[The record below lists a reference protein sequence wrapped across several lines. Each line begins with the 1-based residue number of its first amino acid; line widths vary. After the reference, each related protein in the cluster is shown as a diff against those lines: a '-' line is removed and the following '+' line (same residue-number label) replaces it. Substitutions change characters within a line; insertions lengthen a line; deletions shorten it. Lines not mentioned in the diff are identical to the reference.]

1 MRETWV
7 RSLGGEDPLEK
18 EMATH
23 SSILAWKNPMDCST
37 PGLPIHHQLPEFT
50 QTHVHWV
57 SDAIQ
62 PPHPLSSPSPPALN
76 FSMLCIDIYNHYVFL
91 LNWSLD
97 HYVVSFLIACN
108 LYFKVYF
115 VLYEGRYSSFL
126 LLPISMEYIFPSS
139 HFQFICDFRF
149 QVGFF
154 CIHSAILCLL
164 VGAFN
169 PITFKAYMLLLPF
182 S

>member
-1 MRETWV
+1 MKWI
-7 RSLGGEDPLEK
+7 SLI
-18 EMATH
+18 
-23 SSILAWKNPMDCST
+23 SS
-37 PGLPIHHQLPEFT
+37 GH
-50 QTHVHWV
+50 
-57 SDAIQ
+57 AIQ

-97 HYVVSFLIACN
+97 HYVVSFLIAWN

-169 PITFKAYMLLLPF
+169 PFTFKVIIDIYVPVAIFLIVWGWFCRSYF
-182 S
+182 SSCISWLCKPL